1 MGVIVMNH
9 LEQWRRKCYWNR
21 KIWRRLVV
29 SSMSRGKWGQF
40 WVNTMHYAI

>member
-21 KIWRRLVV
+21 KIWRRLV
-29 SSMSRGKWGQF
+29 
-40 WVNTMHYAI
+40 